1 MFVSWQE
8 IKGESKPDIFQL
20 CE

>member
-8 IKGESKPDIFQL
+8 VKGESKPDIFQ
-20 CE
+20 

>member
-8 IKGESKPDIFQL
+8 VKGESKPDIFQL